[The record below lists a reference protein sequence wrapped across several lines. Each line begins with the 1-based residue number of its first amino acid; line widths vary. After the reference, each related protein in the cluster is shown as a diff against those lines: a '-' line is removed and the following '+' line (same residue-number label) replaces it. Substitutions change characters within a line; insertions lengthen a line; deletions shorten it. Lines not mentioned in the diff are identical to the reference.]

1 VVLEVTAKTGDGK
14 EVYNTERHY
23 HTQATD
29 CRTNKMLY
37 GAQVKTQYIR
47 DTALQPYETKAESFE
62 IFLPEGVRTVDLT
75 VSLRYEINKPDNFI
89 EIDKVT
95 RKVSLDR

>member
-1 VVLEVTAKTGDGK
+1 MTAKSADGK

-23 HTQATD
+23 HTQATN
-29 CRTNKMLY
+29 CKTNKMLY

-47 DTALQPYETKAESFE
+47 DTALQPFETKAETFE
-62 IFLPEGVRTVDLT
+62 IQLPKGVRAVDVT
-75 VSLRYEINKPDNFI
+75 VSLRYEINKPANFI
-89 EIDKVT
+89 EIAKVS

>member
-1 VVLEVTAKTGDGK
+1 VVLEVTAKTADGK
-14 EVYNTERHY
+14 EVYNTEKHY

-47 DTALQPYETKAESFE
+47 DTALQPYETKAETFE
-62 IFLPEGVRTVDLT
+62 IFLPEGVRSVDLT

-89 EIDKVT
+89 EIAKVSRT
-95 RKVSLDR
+95 VSLDR

>member
-1 VVLEVTAKTGDGK
+1 VVLEVTAKTAEGK

-89 EIDKVT
+89 EIYKVD

>member
-1 VVLEVTAKTGDGK
+1 MVLEVTAKTADGK
-14 EVYNTERHY
+14 EVYNTEKHY

-47 DTALQPYETKAESFE
+47 DTALQPYETKAETFE
-62 IFLPEGVRTVDLT
+62 IFLPEGVRTADLT

-89 EIDKVT
+89 EIYRVE

>member
-1 VVLEVTAKTGDGK
+1 MVLEVTAKKADGK
-14 EVYNTERHY
+14 EVYKTERHY

-47 DTALQPYETKAESFE
+47 DTALQPFETKAETFE
-62 IFLPEGVRTVDLT
+62 IFLPAGVRTVDVT
-75 VSLRYEINKPDNFI
+75 VSLRYEIWKPSHMI
-89 EIDKVT
+89 EIHTFDKRVD
-95 RKVSLDR
+95 LDR

>member
-1 VVLEVTAKTGDGK
+1 VVLEVTAKTADGK
-14 EVYNTERHY
+14 EVYNTEKHY
-23 HTQATD
+23 HPQATD
-29 CRTNKMLY
+29 CRSNKMLY

-47 DTALQPYETKAESFE
+47 DTSLQPYETKAETFE
-62 IFLPEGVRTVDLT
+62 IFLPEGVRTVDVT

-89 EIDKVT
+89 EIAKVE

>member
-1 VVLEVTAKTGDGK
+1 MVLEVTAKTGDGK
-14 EVYNTERHY
+14 EVYNIEKHY

-47 DTALQPYETKAESFE
+47 DTALQPFETKAETFE
-62 IFLPEGVRTVDLT
+62 IFLPQGVRTVDLT
-75 VSLRYEINKPDNFI
+75 VSLRYEINKPANFI
-89 EIDKVT
+89 EIERVT
-95 RKVSLDR
+95 RKVSVDR

>member
-1 VVLEVTAKTGDGK
+1 MTAKTAEGK

-89 EIDKVT
+89 EIYKVE

>member
-1 VVLEVTAKTGDGK
+1 MVLEVTANTADGK
-14 EVYNTERHY
+14 EIYNTEKHY

-47 DTALQPYETKAESFE
+47 DTALQPYETKAETFE

-89 EIDKVT
+89 EIAKVA
-95 RKVSLDR
+95 RKVSLER

>member
-1 VVLEVTAKTGDGK
+1 VVLEVTAKTAEGK

-89 EIDKVT
+89 EIYKVE

>member
-1 VVLEVTAKTGDGK
+1 MVLEVTAKTADGK
-14 EVYNTERHY
+14 EVYNIEKHY

-29 CRTNKMLY
+29 CRSNKMLY

-47 DTALQPYETKAESFE
+47 DTALQPYETKAETFE
-62 IFLPEGVRTVDLT
+62 IFLPAGVRTVDLT

-89 EIDKVT
+89 EIYRVE

>member
-1 VVLEVTAKTGDGK
+1 MTAKTADGK
-14 EVYNTERHY
+14 EVYNTEKHY

-47 DTALQPYETKAESFE
+47 DTALQPFETKAETFE
-62 IFLPEGVRTVDLT
+62 IFLPQGVRTVDLT
-75 VSLRYEINKPDNFI
+75 VSLRYEINKPANFI
-89 EIDKVT
+89 EIERVT
-95 RKVSLDR
+95 RKVSVDR

>member
-1 VVLEVTAKTGDGK
+1 MTAKSKDGK

-29 CRTNKMLY
+29 CKTNKMLY

-47 DTALQPYETKAESFE
+47 DTALQPFETKAESFE
-62 IFLPEGVRTVDLT
+62 IMLPAGIRTVDVT
-75 VSLRYEINKPDNFI
+75 VTLRYEINKPANFI
-89 EIDKVT
+89 EIAKIN

>member
-1 VVLEVTAKTGDGK
+1 MVLEVTAKTADGK
-14 EVYNTERHY
+14 EVYNTEKHY

-47 DTALQPYETKAESFE
+47 DTALQPYETKAETFE

-89 EIDKVT
+89 EIYRVE

>member
-1 VVLEVTAKTGDGK
+1 MVLEVTAKSADGK

-23 HTQATD
+23 HTQATN
-29 CRTNKMLY
+29 CKTNKMLY

-47 DTALQPYETKAESFE
+47 DTALQPFETKAETFE
-62 IFLPEGVRTVDLT
+62 IQLPQGVRAVDVT
-75 VSLRYEINKPDNFI
+75 VSLRYEINKPANFI
-89 EIDKVT
+89 EIAKVS

>member
-1 VVLEVTAKTGDGK
+1 MTANTADGK
-14 EVYNTERHY
+14 EIYNIERHY

-47 DTALQPYETKAESFE
+47 DTALQPYETKAETFE
-62 IFLPEGVRTVDLT
+62 IFLPEGVRTVDVT

-89 EIDKVT
+89 EIAKVVK
-95 RKVSLDR
+95 KVSLDR

>member
-1 VVLEVTAKTGDGK
+1 MTATAPDGK
-14 EVYNTERHY
+14 EVYKTEKHY

-47 DTALQPYETKAESFE
+47 DTALQPYETKAETFE
-62 IFLPEGVRTVDLT
+62 IFLPEGVRAVDVS

-89 EIDKVT
+89 EIDKVV

>member
-1 VVLEVTAKTGDGK
+1 VVLEVTAKTKDGK
-14 EVYNTERHY
+14 EVYNSEKHY

-29 CRTNKMLY
+29 CKTNKMLY

-62 IFLPEGVRTVDLT
+62 IMLPEGVRDVDVI
-75 VSLRYEINKPDNFI
+75 VSLRYEINKPSNFI
-89 EIDKVT
+89 EIAKVT

>member
-1 VVLEVTAKTGDGK
+1 MVLEVTAKTAEGK

-89 EIDKVT
+89 EIYKVE

>member
-1 VVLEVTAKTGDGK
+1 VVLEVTANTEDGK
-14 EVYNTERHY
+14 EIYNTEKHY

-89 EIDKVT
+89 EIERVS

>member
-1 VVLEVTAKTGDGK
+1 VVLEVTAKTTDGK

-29 CRTNKMLY
+29 CRANKMLY

-47 DTALQPYETKAESFE
+47 DTALQPYETKAETFE
-62 IFLPEGVRTVDLT
+62 VFLPEGVRTVDLT

-89 EIDKVT
+89 EIYKVE

>member
-1 VVLEVTAKTGDGK
+1 VVLEVTAKSKDGK

-29 CRTNKMLY
+29 CKTNKMLY

-47 DTALQPYETKAESFE
+47 DTALQPFETKAETFE
-62 IFLPEGVRTVDLT
+62 IMLPKGIRTVDVT
-75 VSLRYEINKPDNFI
+75 VSLRYEINKPANFI
-89 EIDKVT
+89 EIISVN

>member
-1 VVLEVTAKTGDGK
+1 MVLEVTAKSAEGK

-23 HTQATD
+23 HTQATN
-29 CRTNKMLY
+29 CKTNKMLY

-47 DTALQPYETKAESFE
+47 DTALQPFETKAETFE
-62 IFLPEGVRTVDLT
+62 IFLPQGVRTVDLT
-75 VSLRYEINKPDNFI
+75 VSLRYEINKPANFI
-89 EIDKVT
+89 EIDRVT

>member
-1 VVLEVTAKTGDGK
+1 VVLEVTAKTADGK
-14 EVYNTERHY
+14 EVYNTEKHY

-47 DTALQPYETKAESFE
+47 DTALQPYETKAETFE
-62 IFLPEGVRTVDLT
+62 IFLPEGVRTADLT

-89 EIDKVT
+89 EIYRVE